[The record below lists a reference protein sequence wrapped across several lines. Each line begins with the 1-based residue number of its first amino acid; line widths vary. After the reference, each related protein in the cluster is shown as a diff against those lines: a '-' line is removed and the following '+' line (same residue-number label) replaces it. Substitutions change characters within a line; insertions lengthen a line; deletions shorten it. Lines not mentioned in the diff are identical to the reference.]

1 MTRRV
6 KRAMQTATPLP
17 VHSINAPAFVPGVDW
32 SDHRYYWEAGY
43 PAVMITDT
51 AFYRNPN
58 YHTVKDTAE
67 TLDYERMAKV
77 VDAVLGAIL
86 ALAR

>member
-1 MTRRV
+1 
-6 KRAMQTATPLP
+6 
-17 VHSINAPAFVPGVDW
+17 
-32 SDHRYYWEAGY
+32 
-43 PAVMITDT
+43 MITDT

-58 YHTVKDTAE
+58 YHTMKDTAE